1 MSALR
6 SGVRLRRTDGP
17 PTLAKATNPVILLPA
32 MLLDRAKSQLLI
44 VDVQA
49 KLLNV
54 IAGKDRVVDRCVRLV
69 RAARMLHVP
78 ITLSEQYPQGLGP
91 TVDPIREAF
100 ANDGLVVDKV
110 EFSCA
115 RSETLRDRLHELRRG
130 GRPQVVIG
138 GIEAHVC
145 VTQTAIDLEA
155 QGFEAFVVS
164 DAVGSRAKTSRRL
177 ALARLQKDGVDVVD
191 SEMVLFEWMERAGT
205 PEFKE
210 LQALLK

>member
-1 MSALR
+1 MLD
-6 SGVRLRRTDGP
+6 SGLRRNDE
-17 PTLAKATNPVILLPA
+17 LAKLRRPKGFPT
-32 MLLDRAKSQLLI
+32 MLLSRDKSQLLV
-44 VDVQA
+44 VDVQD
-49 KLLNV
+49 KLLSA
-54 IAGKDRVVDRCVRLV
+54 ISGKDRVVDRCVRLV
-69 RAARMLHVP
+69 LAARKLGIP

-100 ANDGLVVDKV
+100 ANDGFVIDKT

-115 RSETLRDRLHELRRG
+115 RSEPLRERLHELRRQ

-145 VTQTAIDLEA
+145 VTQTAIDLEG
-155 QGFEAFVVS
+155 QGFEAFVVA
-164 DAVGSRAKTSRRL
+164 DAVGSRTKASRKL
-177 ALARLQKDGVDVVD
+177 GLARLQRSGVDVVD

-210 LQALLK
+210 LQALIK